1 MNIYVRR
8 NMAEQWW
15 EMCIETN
22 RNNWFPIMDYQT
34 MDFMETMDQEI
45 VKIDARHLWGG
56 IVDDCLILMAPPVR
70 ERENTHGYYN

>member
-22 RNNWFPIMDYQT
+22 RNNWFPILDYQT
-34 MDFMETMDQEI
+34 MDFMETMDPEI
-45 VKIDARHLWGG
+45 VKIDARLLWGSV
-56 IVDDCLILMAPPVR
+56 VDDCSILMASPVR
-70 ERENTHGYYN
+70 EQENTHGYYN

>member
-8 NMAEQWW
+8 NLIKQFW

-22 RNNWFPIMDYQT
+22 RNNWFPIMNHQT
-34 MDFMETMDQEI
+34 MNLMEIMDPEI

-56 IVDDCLILMAPPVR
+56 IVDDCSILMAPPLR
-70 ERENTHGYYN
+70 EYENTHEYYN

>member
-22 RNNWFPIMDYQT
+22 RNNWFPILNHQT
-34 MDFMETMDQEI
+34 MDFMETMDPEI
-45 VKIDARHLWGG
+45 IKIDARLLWGG
-56 IVDDCLILMAPPVR
+56 VVDDCSILMASSVR
-70 ERENTHGYYN
+70 EHENTHGYYN